1 LAGLPGQNGMTIL
14 KCLRRSGNAVPLR
27 IATARDPV
35 SDRRIAR
42 QLDIPGEP
50 AFVVAGVAPM
60 GGATRQGAK
69 ISSARR

>member
-1 LAGLPGQNGMTIL
+1 MPGQDGTTVL
-14 KCLRRSGNAVPLR
+14 KCLRRSGNAVPVR
-27 IATARDPV
+27 IVTARDPV
-35 SDRRIAR
+35 SDQRIAR

-50 AFVVAGVAPM
+50 VFVAAGVAPR

>member
-1 LAGLPGQNGMTIL
+1 MTVL
-14 KCLRRSGNAVPLR
+14 KCLRRSGDAVPVR

-42 QLDIPGEP
+42 QLDILGEA
-50 AFVVAGVAPM
+50 AFVVAGVAPR
-60 GGATRQGAK
+60 GGATRHGAK